1 MYGQQYWLRT
11 MFMHLFLQIF
21 SPDLL
26 CLGPKPHCVSSCNI
40 HRAEGNPQVAVWQKS
55 KNRWIHMDKDEQ
67 RVRWCCSLW
76 SFSSILDLWTN
87 YRVVKNL
94 MCVFASFYS
103 NQQRRGLRL
112 DFGEGKK
119 TTLFSVITVFF
130 RALHRWR
137 RNRKKQEYISYK
149 IHTRTPTNFKWIKEF
164 IWS

>member
-119 TTLFSVITVFF
+119 KLFIFCYNCLLQSIAQV
-130 RALHRWR
+130 
-137 RNRKKQEYISYK
+137 KEKQ
-149 IHTRTPTNFKWIKEF
+149 KEAGVY
-164 IWS
+164 